1 MRLFFFNDLEEKVNC
16 MLMKFSD
23 STKLEGVIDRSVGQE
38 LYKPPL
44 KRLEIVE
51 KMTMRLH
58 LEKTG

>member
-1 MRLFFFNDLEEKVNC
+1 
-16 MLMKFSD
+16 MLMKSAD
-23 STKLEGVIDRSVGQE
+23 DIKLEGVIDRSVGQE
-38 LYKPPL
+38 LHKPPL